1 MFFNI
6 PYHGHMNPTVPLVAE
21 LVRRGDQITYYTS
34 EAFRPA
40 VEQAGASFRG
50 IDAYFTE
57 QTPVDANL
65 VRFSYTLI
73 DATQRILPELLAGVR
88 AEPPDYILFDSLCI
102 WGRCIA
108 EILRIP
114 AIGSVTTIAR
124 PHSSM
129 HREVLVGTLRM
140 LPDAI
145 PMLLTGREALRKFNA
160 VGRALH
166 DQYQIPRVQ
175 LDSVYNNLAALNI
188 VYSIR
193 ELQAWPN
200 SFDERFQ
207 FVGPLLG
214 DRGETEPFPFDDL
227 GDRPLI
233 YVSLG
238 TVFNANDDFY
248 RQCFRAFADSRYC
261 VALAIGEK
269 TDPRRLEPIPDNFIV
284 RSFMPQLQV
293 LRRAALFITH
303 GGMNSVNEALFEG
316 IPLLVVPQ
324 GADQFLIAGQ
334 VQRLGAGKLLRV
346 RGASAANLRS
356 AAEAIL
362 ADPAYRQRSEALGA
376 RLHQAGGAMAAAD
389 AIDVFKR
396 RYQLA

>member
-1 MFFNI
+1 
-6 PYHGHMNPTVPLVAE
+6 
-21 LVRRGDQITYYTS
+21 
-34 EAFRPA
+34 
-40 VEQAGASFRG
+40 
-50 IDAYFTE
+50 
-57 QTPVDANL
+57 
-65 VRFSYTLI
+65 
-73 DATQRILPELLAGVR
+73 
-88 AEPPDYILFDSLCI
+88 
-102 WGRCIA
+102 
-108 EILRIP
+108 
-114 AIGSVTTIAR
+114 
-124 PHSSM
+124 
-129 HREVLVGTLRM
+129 
-140 LPDAI
+140 
-145 PMLLTGREALRKFNA
+145 
-160 VGRALH
+160 
-166 DQYQIPRVQ
+166 
-175 LDSVYNNLAALNI
+175 
-188 VYSIR
+188 
-193 ELQAWPN
+193 
-200 SFDERFQ
+200 
-207 FVGPLLG
+207 
-214 DRGETEPFPFDDL
+214 
-227 GDRPLI
+227 LI

-293 LRRAALFITH
+293 LRCAALFITH